1 VSVTFAATGAPC
13 ESVRRPCSSPS
24 MGLTCTAEERC
35 GYCEDGQE
43 WADEYAVPPVD
54 MTNAMAR
61 VVFDLLAIEGESEHG
76 LVGSIEHAALPFL
89 LQRCMVVLGRRV
101 CASPTSPKEAKP
113 PAPCAWECVRTG
125 FRLSPRG
132 RACSWGPWRT
142 SEWCAAYRKYGT
154 CSPPAPNRAGGC
166 RGLDRP
172 RKKEA

>member
-1 VSVTFAATGAPC
+1 MSVTFTANGAPC

-61 VVFDLLAIEGESEHG
+61 IVFNLLGVEGDSEHG

-89 LQRCMVVLGRRV
+89 LQRCMVVLGKEGVRAPHLSEGGEVPRTVRV
-101 CASPTSPKEAKP
+101 GVREDGLPTLTTGARVIEAPVGDERVVRCVTQLRDLLSTCAQQG
-113 PAPCAWECVRTG
+113 WGV
-125 FRLSPRG
+125 
-132 RACSWGPWRT
+132 SW
-142 SEWCAAYRKYGT
+142 S
-154 CSPPAPNRAGGC
+154 
-166 RGLDRP
+166 
-172 RKKEA
+172 